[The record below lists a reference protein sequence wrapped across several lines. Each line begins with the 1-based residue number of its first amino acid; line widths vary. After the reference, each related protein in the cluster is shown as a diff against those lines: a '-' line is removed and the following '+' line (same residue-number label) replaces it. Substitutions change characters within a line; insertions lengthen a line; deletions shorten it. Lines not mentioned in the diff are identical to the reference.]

1 MEILFTITS
10 IIYLS
15 YFVLFIYGFYNP
27 QKSLFWLKINKEKTK
42 NLSHYLNGSLFLV
55 FFIISLIIFEFSG
68 IRAEKEKL
76 DAQLQVQTALEKQKQ
91 DEKNKKVEEK
101 EPEKNNS
108 EKIKEIETIQEDKD
122 TEGYKKV
129 GIKFGL
135 TENIRKDIFAKSVL
149 IERRAM
155 KEIEDIYYNSGQI
168 KQMNGTPQ
176 EKSQIIAK
184 HKGDLETK
192 YKTELCKKHN
202 INEDQLRH
210 IHGESVYKEWELPAQ

>member
-27 QKSLFWLKINKEKTK
+27 QKALFWLKINKEKTK

-55 FFIISLIIFEFSG
+55 FFITSFIIFEFSG

-101 EPEKNNS
+101 EPEKNTS
-108 EKIKEIETIQEDKD
+108 ENNKEIKTTTKNINDVEKSKDDFSTKREELKSLKTCENGSLAQTTKELGEWSVDWGNEQNEKFSKRRSQILDKCIQE
-122 TEGYKKV
+122 
-129 GIKFGL
+129 L
-135 TENIRKDIFAKSVL
+135 L
-149 IERRAM
+149 
-155 KEIEDIYYNSGQI
+155 
-168 KQMNGTPQ
+168 
-176 EKSQIIAK
+176 
-184 HKGDLETK
+184 TK
-192 YKTELCKKHN
+192 YKITRQQLSDLEDEDFKNRMKK
-202 INEDQLRH
+202 
-210 IHGESVYKEWELPAQ
+210 